1 MTMESGDLRTTA
13 RVMPIADKC
22 PPVDAR
28 QRGVLDYCS
37 NPPPPPPPSQARL
50 PPTSAV
56 RIHPQDLHLV
66 GPGLA
71 QMRLGIPTYHLGGM
85 PSLPLPSRSGT
96 VPPSA
101 LVNGKR
107 QMESADEVTS
117 PPRPNPCGEDGG
129 PMNGLDLVA
138 PSRPRLVIETL
149 AVLGKATPF
158 DVRLKMDQTV
168 IGRVLAFDAK
178 PGQGQGAVD
187 YELTVFVELPVG
199 SGTVHGSDTIVR
211 SVQHSSVEAERD
223 FAKSLASGFKY
234 LEYRLKPEM
243 EDWKPLTDLLPDP
256 VRCFKEPMKRELL
269 PTPVLI
275 DSILGFRLG
284 RMPSSFHL
292 LNVLHNKRKCPDPE
306 AELMVS
312 MCKRLGLD
320 MSSVCDPIKRH
331 LWMQTQAEALK
342 ITMNSSSSSSSAA
355 AAASAAA
362 TDGHFG
368 SAPIP
373 CRRPSSPSPSHPV
386 PVAADGCSA
395 LLVNRCPSP
404 VAATVV
410 GFSHPSP
417 DHEEGAAK
425 GHSPQASPGSAG
437 HAGNVEPIP
446 LAVAEVLRCTMCL
459 ERLEDTHF
467 VQCPSVSDH
476 KFCFPCSRESIKR
489 QGAGAEVYCPS
500 GKKCPLVGSSIP
512 WAFMLNEIETILGE
526 ECSDAKIKKEKDST

>member
-1 MTMESGDLRTTA
+1 
-13 RVMPIADKC
+13 
-22 PPVDAR
+22 
-28 QRGVLDYCS
+28 
-37 NPPPPPPPSQARL
+37 
-50 PPTSAV
+50 
-56 RIHPQDLHLV
+56 
-66 GPGLA
+66 
-71 QMRLGIPTYHLGGM
+71 MRLGLPTFHLGGM

-107 QMESADEVTS
+107 QMETSDERTS
-117 PPRPNPCGEDGG
+117 PPRPSPSEDGG

-138 PSRPRLVIETL
+138 PTRPRLVVETL

-158 DVRLKMDQTV
+158 DVRLKMDQTIV
-168 IGRVLAFDAK
+168 ARVLAFDAK
-178 PGQGQGAVD
+178 PAGQGQGAAD
-187 YELTVFVELPVG
+187 YELMVFVELPVG
-199 SGTVHGSDTIVR
+199 SGTVYSSDTITR
-211 SVQHSSVEAERD
+211 NIQHSSIEAERD

-234 LEYRLKPEM
+234 LEYRLKPEQD
-243 EDWKPLTDLLPDP
+243 DWKPLTELLPDS
-256 VRCFKEPMKRELL
+256 VRCFKEPMRRELL

-275 DSILGFRLG
+275 DSILGLRLG

-320 MSSVCDPIKRH
+320 MSSACDPIKRH

-342 ITMNSSSSSSSAA
+342 ITMNSSSSSSSAVA
-355 AAASAAA
+355 AAAA

-368 SAPIP
+368 SASIP
-373 CRRPSSPSPSHPV
+373 SRRPSSPSPSQPV

-395 LLVNRCPSP
+395 LLVNRCPSSP

-410 GFSHPSP
+410 GFSHPSSS
-417 DHEEGAAK
+417 DHEEGADSRASK
-425 GHSPQASPGSAG
+425 GGHSPQTSPASTG
-437 HAGNVEPIP
+437 HGGNVEPIP
-446 LAVAEVLRCTMCL
+446 LSVAEVLRCTMCL

-526 ECSDAKIKKEKDST
+526 ECKDAKIKKEKDST